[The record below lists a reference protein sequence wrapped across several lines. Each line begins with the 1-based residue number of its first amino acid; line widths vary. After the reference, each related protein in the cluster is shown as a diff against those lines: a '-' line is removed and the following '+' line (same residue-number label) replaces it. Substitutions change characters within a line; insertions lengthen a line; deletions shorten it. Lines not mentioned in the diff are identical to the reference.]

1 MSCLFRPQRLLG
13 AREEEEKE
21 KEGGDGVA
29 GVGRKLGVEEEV
41 VSERE
46 ETSSEIQEKR
56 PHKLQAADI
65 MVLQAT
71 KVMQI

>member
-1 MSCLFRPQRLLG
+1 MG
-13 AREEEEKE
+13 AREEEEN
-21 KEGGDGVA
+21 EGGKGV
-29 GVGRKLGVEEEV
+29 GRVGRKLGVEEEV

-46 ETSSEIQEKR
+46 ETSSDIQEKR

>member
-1 MSCLFRPQRLLG
+1 M
-13 AREEEEKE
+13 
-21 KEGGDGVA
+21 
-29 GVGRKLGVEEEV
+29 GVEEEV

-46 ETSSEIQEKR
+46 ETSSDIQEKR